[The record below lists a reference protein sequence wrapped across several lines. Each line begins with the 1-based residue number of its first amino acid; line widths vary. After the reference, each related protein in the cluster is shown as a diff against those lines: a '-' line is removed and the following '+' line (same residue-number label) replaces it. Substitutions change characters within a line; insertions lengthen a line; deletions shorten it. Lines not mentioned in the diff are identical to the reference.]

1 MHCGIHRASH
11 DQRNWQYDYQRTGF
25 RRSMMRSWP
34 VTSRTGAAIVGALD
48 EWIERRRRRLIGEAI
63 VTEYTRLPQQ
73 DAEVGW
79 VRKASQA
86 SIAAEPW

>member
-1 MHCGIHRASH
+1 M
-11 DQRNWQYDYQRTGF
+11 
-25 RRSMMRSWP
+25 
-34 VTSRTGAAIVGALD
+34 GALD

>member
-1 MHCGIHRASH
+1 M
-11 DQRNWQYDYQRTGF
+11 T
-25 RRSMMRSWP
+25 RSTQLAVRLPADRIQALDDAILAGDVENRS
-34 VTSRTGAAIVGALD
+34 AAILGALD